1 MATLRRLS
9 LLVPLVVLSFGCG
22 DGFGPDGPPRQ
33 ITELPRDLSAAE
45 AKLIAADN
53 EFGLKLFRQIRAEE
67 GDGRNLFISPLSV
80 AMALGMTYNGA
91 AGSTESA
98 MRGTLEL
105 GDLSREE
112 INAAYRDVIDL
123 LSGLDRSVRFKLA
136 NSIWYRQGL
145 AVRQEFIG
153 LNREYFDAE
162 VAALDFNA
170 PEAAATINNWVDEKT
185 EGRIEDIV
193 ADPIANDLVMFLIN
207 AIYFKGSWTARFD
220 PALTR
225 PGPFTLSDG
234 TRIDVPMMSTED
246 AIDVGYFADENVT
259 VVDLPYGGQAYS
271 MTIVLPDTDRDLAE
285 VIEGLEGDTWRT
297 WVEGL
302 EVHGIVITMPKFT
315 LEYEL
320 EMNDVLKALGMA
332 IAFDRNAADFSLIAD
347 VSPERLYISEVKHKT
362 FVEVNEEGTE
372 AAAATSVGVG
382 VTSADPTPPRIV
394 IDRPFAFAIRERL
407 SGTILFVGAI
417 ERPEGGVIGN
427 R

>member
-1 MATLRRLS
+1 MTTLRRLS
-9 LLVPLVVLSFGCG
+9 LLASLIVLSSGCG
-22 DGFGPDGPPRQ
+22 DGFGPNGPPQQ

-45 AKLIAADN
+45 AKLIDADN
-53 EFGLKLFRQIRAEE
+53 EFGLKLLRQVRTAEGE
-67 GDGRNLFISPLSV
+67 GVNVFISPLSV

-105 GDLSREE
+105 GELTLEE
-112 INAAYRDVIDL
+112 INKSYRSAIDL
-123 LSGLDRSVRFKLA
+123 LSGLDRSVRFTLA

-145 AVRQEFIG
+145 PVRQEFVDV
-153 LNREYFDAE
+153 NHEYFDAE

-170 PEAAATINNWVDEKT
+170 PDAARTINDWVKEKT
-185 EGRIEDIV
+185 ERRIEDIV

-220 PALTR
+220 PALTQ
-225 PGPFTLSDG
+225 PGPFTLTAGSH
-234 TRIDVPMMSTED
+234 IDVLMMSTND
-246 AIDVGYFADENVT
+246 AIDVGYFGDGSVA

-271 MTIVLPDTDRDLAE
+271 MMIVLPAADNDLTE
-285 VIEGLEGDTWRT
+285 IIDGLDGETWRT

-302 EVHGIVITMPKFT
+302 EANGIIITMPKFK

-320 EMNDVLKALGMA
+320 TMNDVLKALGMGV
-332 IAFDRNAADFSLIAD
+332 AFDGDAADFSGIAD

-372 AAAATSVGVG
+372 AAAATSVGIG
-382 VTSADPTPPRIV
+382 VTSVDPTPPHIV
-394 IDRPFAFAIRERL
+394 IDRPFVFAIRERL
-407 SGTILFVGAI
+407 SGTILFLGAI
-417 ERPEGGVIGN
+417 ERPEGG
-427 R
+427 